1 MTFNKTQTKKLLSF
15 KRYLE
20 KFFDG
25 KTLTCLSHQTIITM
39 VQCYN
44 EIVETGKTETF
55 QADVANKFS
64 NKGFKVIP
72 DENNVNFIITI

>member
-25 KTLTCLSHQTIITM
+25 KTLTCLSHQTIM
-39 VQCYN
+39 AMADCYN
-44 EIVETGKTETF
+44 EIVNTGETRTF
-55 QADVANKFS
+55 QKDIANRFL
-64 NKGFKVIP
+64 NKGFKVKT
-72 DENNVNFIITI
+72 DENNVNFIITV

>member
-1 MTFNKTQTKKLLSF
+1 MKFNKTQTKKLLSF

-20 KFFDG
+20 KFDG

-39 VQCYN
+39 IDCYN
-44 EIVETGKTETF
+44 EIVKAGKTETF
-55 QADVANKFS
+55 QADVANKFM
-64 NKGFKVIP
+64 NKGFKVTP

>member
-25 KTLTCLSHQTIITM
+25 KTSTCLSHQTIITM
-39 VQCYN
+39 IDCYN
-44 EIVETGKTETF
+44 EIVKAGKTETF
-55 QADVANKFS
+55 QKDVANRFL
-64 NKGFKVIP
+64 NKGFKVTLDKDNI
-72 DENNVNFIITI
+72 NYIITI

>member
-1 MTFNKTQTKKLLSF
+1 MKFNKTQTKKLLLF

-39 VQCYN
+39 IACYN
-44 EIVETGKTETF
+44 EIVKTGKTETF
-55 QADVANKFS
+55 QSDVANRFEK
-64 NKGFKVIP
+64 KGFKVTL

>member
-1 MTFNKTQTKKLLSF
+1 MKFNKTQTKKLLSF

-39 VQCYN
+39 IDCYN
-44 EIVETGKTETF
+44 EIVKTGKTETF
-55 QADVANKFS
+55 QSDIANRFM
-64 NKGFKVIP
+64 NKGFKVIS

>member
-1 MTFNKTQTKKLLSF
+1 MKFNKTQTKKLLSF

-25 KTLTCLSHQTIITM
+25 KTLTCLSHQTIMSM
-39 VQCYN
+39 VDCYN
-44 EIVETGKTETF
+44 EIVKNGKTETF
-55 QADVANKFS
+55 QADIANRFM

>member
-25 KTLTCLSHQTIITM
+25 KTLTCLSCQTIMAMID
-39 VQCYN
+39 CYN
-44 EIVETGKTETF
+44 EIVTTGKTETF
-55 QADVANKFS
+55 QKDVANRFL
-64 NKGFKVIP
+64 NKGFKVTLDKDNI
-72 DENNVNFIITI
+72 NYIITI

>member
-1 MTFNKTQTKKLLSF
+1 MKFNKTQTKKLLSF

-20 KFFDG
+20 KFFDV

-39 VQCYN
+39 IDCYN
-44 EIVETGKTETF
+44 EIVKAGKTETF
-55 QADVANKFS
+55 QADVANKFM
-64 NKGFKVIP
+64 NKGFKVTP

>member
-1 MTFNKTQTKKLLSF
+1 MKFNKTQTKKLLSF

-25 KTLTCLSHQTIITM
+25 KTLTYLSHQTIMTM
-39 VQCYN
+39 IDCYN
-44 EIVETGKTETF
+44 EIVKTGKTETF
-55 QADVANKFS
+55 QADVANKFM
-64 NKGFKVIP
+64 NKGFEVTL

>member
-1 MTFNKTQTKKLLSF
+1 MTFNKMQTKKLLSF

-39 VQCYN
+39 VECYN

-55 QADVANKFS
+55 QSDVVNKFS

>member
-39 VQCYN
+39 AQCYN

-55 QADVANKFS
+55 QADVASKFS

>member
-25 KTLTCLSHQTIITM
+25 KTLTCLSHQTIMAMID
-39 VQCYN
+39 CYN
-44 EIVETGKTETF
+44 EIVTTGKTETF
-55 QADVANKFS
+55 QKDVANRFL
-64 NKGFKVIP
+64 NKGFKVTLDKDNI
-72 DENNVNFIITI
+72 NYIITI

>member
-1 MTFNKTQTKKLLSF
+1 MIFNKMQTKKLLSF

-20 KFFDG
+20 KLLDG
-25 KTLTCLSHQTIITM
+25 KTLKCLSHQTIITM
-39 VQCYN
+39 VECYN

-64 NKGFKVIP
+64 NKGFKVMS
-72 DENNVNFIITI
+72 DENNVNFTITI

>member
-1 MTFNKTQTKKLLSF
+1 MKFNKTQTKKLLSF

-25 KTLTCLSHQTIITM
+25 KTLTCLSHQTIM
-39 VQCYN
+39 AMADCYN
-44 EIVETGKTETF
+44 EIVNTGETRTF
-55 QADVANKFS
+55 QKDIANRFL
-64 NKGFKVIP
+64 NKGFKVKT